1 VLKVHFLPV
10 ATSVERAFLTMNFV
24 KNRLRNR
31 MNAGLLDD
39 CLVTFIERVIFLN
52 AKEEDIMNSFMI
64 IR

>member
-1 VLKVHFLPV
+1 MT
-10 ATSVERAFLTMNFV
+10 TSVERAFLTMNFV

>member
-1 VLKVHFLPV
+1 
-10 ATSVERAFLTMNFV
+10 
-24 KNRLRNR
+24 